1 MKQILNITKVAAL
14 LALAL
19 AVTIPAH
26 AGDLK
31 AASGQAI
38 QNFKLADPGLT
49 RFFENSAGYVVLP
62 SVGEGGLIIGGQHG
76 DGLVYHKGKVVG
88 KVTMTEISIG
98 AQAGGGQFSEV
109 IFFET
114 NAALESFK
122 ASEYKMSAAAKASV
136 VASGVAANAKYEQGM
151 AVFTLPKSGAMVA
164 AAVGGQKF
172 KFAPIHTP
180 TQ

>member
-19 AVTIPAH
+19 AVTVPVR

-62 SVGEGGLIIGGQHG
+62 SVGEGGLIIGGQRG
-76 DGLVYHKGKVVG
+76 DGLVYQKGKVIG

-109 IFFET
+109 IFYET
-114 NAALESFK
+114 NAACSRCPR
-122 ASEYKMSAAAKASV
+122 AGPWWPPRSV
-136 VASGVAANAKYEQGM
+136 DRSSSSHR
-151 AVFTLPKSGAMVA
+151 FTHRLSRRLP
-164 AAVGGQKF
+164 
-172 KFAPIHTP
+172 
-180 TQ
+180 

>member
-1 MKQILNITKVAAL
+1 MKKIVNITKMAAL

-19 AVTIPAH
+19 ALTNTVRAGGLKPA
-26 AGDLK
+26 AE
-31 AASGQAI
+31 QTI
-38 QNFKLADPGLT
+38 QNFKATDPGLT

-62 SVGEGGLIIGGQHG
+62 SVGEGGLIIGGQRG
-76 DGLVYHKGKVVG
+76 DGLVYQKGNVIG

-98 AQAGGGQFSEV
+98 AQAGGGKFSEV

-136 VASGVAANAKYEQGM
+136 VASGVAANAKYEQGV

-172 KFAPIHTP
+172 KFSPI
-180 TQ
+180 

>member
-1 MKQILNITKVAAL
+1 MIHTLRITKIAAL

-19 AVTIPAH
+19 ALTNTVH
-26 AGDLK
+26 AGGLRE
-31 AASGQAI
+31 AAHEAV
-38 QNFKLADPGLT
+38 QNFKAADSGLT

-62 SVGEGGLIIGGQHG
+62 SVGEGGLIIGGQRG
-76 DGLVYHKGKVVG
+76 DGLVYQKGKVIG

-98 AQAGGGQFSEV
+98 AQAGGGKFSEV

-136 VASGVAANAKYEQGM
+136 VASGVAANAKYEQGV

-180 TQ
+180 TL

>member
-1 MKQILNITKVAAL
+1 MIHRITRIAAL

-19 AVTIPAH
+19 TLTVSVHAV
-26 AGDLK
+26 DLK

-38 QNFKLADPGLT
+38 QNFKATDPGLT
-49 RFFENSAGYVVLP
+49 RFFENSAGYAILP
-62 SVGEGGLIIGGQHG
+62 SVGEGGLIIGGQRG
-76 DGLVYHKGKVVG
+76 DGLVYQKGKVIG
-88 KVTMTEISIG
+88 KVTMTEVSIG
-98 AQAGGGQFSEV
+98 AQAGGGKFSEV

-136 VASGVAANAKYEQGM
+136 VASGVAANARYEQGV

-172 KFAPIHTP
+172 KFAPIR
-180 TQ
+180 

>member
-1 MKQILNITKVAAL
+1 MKKIVNITKMAAL

-19 AVTIPAH
+19 AATITAH

-31 AASGQAI
+31 AASGEAI
-38 QNFKLADPGLT
+38 QNFKVADPGLT
-49 RFFENSAGYVVLP
+49 RFFENSAGYAVLP
-62 SVGEGGLIIGGQHG
+62 SVGEGGLIIGGQRG
-76 DGLVYHKGKVVG
+76 DGLVYQKGRVIG

-98 AQAGGGQFSEV
+98 AQAGGGKFSEV

-122 ASEYKMSAAAKASV
+122 ASEFKMSAAAKASV
-136 VASGVAANAKYEQGM
+136 VASGVAANAKYQQGI
-151 AVFTLPKSGAMVA
+151 AVFTLPKAGAMVA

-172 KFAPIHTP
+172 KFAPIR
-180 TQ
+180 